1 VELLGENV
9 RKEEKS
15 ARNIDQLK
23 EINLFHPRLGS
34 AAFAFNKISYA
45 SFLTNQLSKG
55 GG

>member
-34 AAFAFNKISYA
+34 AAFVFNITFIFHLRLVMRA
-45 SFLTNQLSKG
+45 S
-55 GG
+55 

>member
-23 EINLFHPRLGS
+23 EINLFHLHLGS
-34 AAFAFNKISYA
+34 AAFAFNITFIYD
-45 SFLTNQLSKG
+45 
-55 GG
+55 